1 MDERKEHIY
10 NALYLIAVCHD
21 RQGQPAVPEAFLG
34 GLKRRLDDA
43 VEQGQVSPRLGEPEA
58 GSAGTRGQSL

>member
-21 RQGQPAVPEAFLG
+21 RGGQPGVPEEFLERM
-34 GLKRRLDDA
+34 KRRLSDA
-43 VEQGQVSPRLGEPEA
+43 VEQGQVSSRLGGTEA
-58 GSAGTRGQSL
+58 GGAGEIR